1 MGAEGPLF
9 TYFVAPMADQKINL
23 AAFGSITFPVALVVE
38 GPIIMLLAASTALCR
53 DWPSYRKVRRFM
65 IAAASALTALHVLIA
80 FTPFFHVVAGD
91 ILGVPEEVRAPG
103 RLGLQLMLPW
113 TASIAY
119 RRFLQGILIRFHAS
133 RMVMY
138 GTLARLTAL
147 LSALWIGSHY
157 SNWSGIAVGS
167 FAISCGVLTEAIFA
181 RWAVGPILR
190 EKLPRHDPAAEE
202 INRKRFLAFY
212 IPLALTPLI
221 TLFIQPA
228 GAAAMSRM
236 PEAALSLAA
245 WQVVHAI
252 IFLMRSTGFAFNEV
266 VVSQLDQPGA
276 RPALRSFALILGGTA
291 SGLLAL
297 IALTPLAPY
306 LLEDLFGLEPDLAAI
321 CRTALL
327 FGLAMP
333 AYQALQSWFQGQL
346 VHEQRTRGIT
356 EAVVLY
362 ASVALL
368 GLWAGAQWGTMVG
381 IYFSLC
387 VFTTGGILQTLWL
400 ARRVSLRP

>member
-1 MGAEGPLF
+1 
-9 TYFVAPMADQKINL
+9 MADQKINL

-38 GPIIMLLAASTALCR
+38 GPIIMLLAASTTLCR
-53 DWPSYRKVRRFM
+53 DWPSYCKVRRFM
-65 IAAASALTALHVLIA
+65 IAAASTLTALHVLIA
-80 FTPFFHVVAGD
+80 FTPLFHVVAGD
-91 ILGVPEEVRAPG
+91 ILGVPEEIREPG

-119 RRFLQGILIRFHAS
+119 RRFLQGVLIRFHAS

-138 GTLARLTAL
+138 GTLARLTSL
-147 LSALWIGSHY
+147 LSALWIGSTY

-167 FAISCGVLTEAIFA
+167 FAISCGVVTEALFA

-190 EKLPRHDPAAEE
+190 EKMPQLDPHAEVVH
-202 INRKRFLAFY
+202 RKRFLAFY
-212 IPLALTPLI
+212 VPLALTPLI

-266 VVSQLDQPGA
+266 VVAQLDQPGA
-276 RPALRSFALILGGTA
+276 KPVLRSFALILAACA

-297 IALTPLAPY
+297 VALTPLAAY
-306 LLEDLFGLEPDLAAI
+306 LLEDLYGLEPELAEI
-321 CRTALL
+321 CRIALL

-346 VHEQRTRGIT
+346 VHEKRTRGIT
-356 EAVVLY
+356 EAVALY
-362 ASVALL
+362 ATVALL
-368 GLWAGAQWGTMVG
+368 GLWAGAQWGTVVG

-387 VFTTGGILQTLWL
+387 IFTTGGILQTLWL
-400 ARRVSLRP
+400 ARRVSLRS